1 MNTLWKLNGGAT
13 MLPVMRKNNNSALTR
28 KRDLFEDFDEF
39 LNGFWSG
46 QTQWTNMIG
55 SMDLYEDKDAIHVDC
70 DLPGFNKDEINLT
83 IEDGV
88 LNISAEHKE
97 DTNEKK
103 DGSYYVRERR
113 HQSFSRSVKLPH
125 NIQQDKIHAEY
136 TDGVLKIKM
145 DVPPEKKPQTIT
157 IK

>member
-1 MNTLWKLNGGAT
+1 
-13 MLPVMRKNNNSALTR
+13 MLPVMRKNNNANLSR
-28 KRDLFEDFDEF
+28 KRDLFDDFDEF
-39 LNGFWSG
+39 LNSFWGSQG
-46 QTQWTNMIG
+46 QWTNMIG
-55 SMDLYEDKDAIHVDC
+55 SMDLYESKDAIHVDC
-70 DLPGFNKDEINLT
+70 DLPGFNKDEITLT

-97 DTNEKK
+97 DDKENK

-136 TDGVLKIKM
+136 SEGVLKIKM

>member
-1 MNTLWKLNGGAT
+1 MNTLWKQNGGVT
-13 MLPVMRKNNNSALTR
+13 MLPVMKKNNNGALTR
-28 KRDLFEDFDEF
+28 RRDLFEDFDEL

-46 QTQWTNMIG
+46 QNQWTNMIG

-70 DLPGFNKDEINLT
+70 DLPGFNKDEITLT

-88 LNISAEHKE
+88 LNIAAEHKE
-97 DTNEKK
+97 DANEKK
-103 DGSYYVRERR
+103 DGSYFVRERR

-136 TDGVLKIKM
+136 KEGVLKIKM
-145 DVPPEKKPQTIT
+145 DVPPEKKPQTIA